1 LHVQEDIPVLLGEP
15 ERIVNQRLA
24 AGQST
29 WRNPME
35 KHGKLVWLAP
45 SVGTDPLMAEVI
57 LERVREAAG
66 G

>member
-1 LHVQEDIPVLLGEP
+1 
-15 ERIVNQRLA
+15 VNQRLA

-35 KHGKLVWLAP
+35 KHGKLVWLAL